1 MRTSA
6 YARFSSDLQKDTSL
20 ADQLSTC
27 REFAQRQG
35 WEWQDGQVYTDAGIS
50 GSSLEG
56 RTGLQAALAA
66 AASLPRPFDV
76 LLVDDSSR
84 VARDLPDAL
93 RVLQR
98 LTFAGI
104 RVVYVAQGIDS
115 TSEQAETLVAV
126 HGLVDSLFLREM
138 AQKIKRGL
146 RGQITRGFATGGRTY
161 GYRTVPVPDP
171 TRPGQFT
178 GFQVQIEPAEA
189 AAITAIFD

>member
-50 GSSLEG
+50 GSSIEG
-56 RTGLQAALAA
+56 RAGLYSALTA
-66 AASLPRPFDV
+66 AASVPRPFDV

-104 RVVYVAQGIDS
+104 RVIYISQGIDS
-115 TSEQAETLVAV
+115 ASEQAETLVAV
-126 HGLVDSLFLREM
+126 HGLVDSLYLREL
-138 AQKIKRGL
+138 AAKIRRGL
-146 RGQITRGFATGGRTY
+146 RGQIIRAFRSEEHTS
-161 GYRTVPVPDP
+161 
-171 TRPGQFT
+171 
-178 GFQVQIEPAEA
+178 
-189 AAITAIFD
+189 